1 MDRSFFI
8 DECCRSDVVMEQ
20 MQMKYYVY
28 DEDNKM
34 IRCFR
39 WKHEAIAFL
48 QPGWSIQVKKVVK
61 RDGYSEALLLGEAWI

>member
-1 MDRSFFI
+1 
-8 DECCRSDVVMEQ
+8 
-20 MQMKYYVY
+20 MKYYVY

-61 RDGYSEALLLGEAWI
+61 RDGYSEALLLGKAWI